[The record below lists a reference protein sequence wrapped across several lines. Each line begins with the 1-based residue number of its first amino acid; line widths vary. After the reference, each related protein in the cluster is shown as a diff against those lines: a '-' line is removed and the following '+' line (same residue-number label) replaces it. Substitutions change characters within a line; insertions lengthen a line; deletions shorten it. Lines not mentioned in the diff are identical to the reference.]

1 MNNYYDVKIKNKR
14 LKKLKKYKNFK
25 FFKLDLT
32 DKKKLNKIFKT
43 YKISSMINL
52 AAQAGVRYSQISREP
67 YLKSNLIGFFNL
79 LEICKA
85 YKIKVCYFASTSSV
99 YGENKNFPL
108 KEEFATNPVSF
119 YAATKICN
127 EILAQSYSQMT
138 NTKYIGLRFFT
149 VYGPNGRPDM
159 SIYKFIKNLFE
170 NKTIEIFNQGKHARD
185 YSYVD
190 DVVEAIFTLTKLKSY
205 KFKNYQIFN
214 IGKGN
219 SEPLMKK
226 IKIIEKITGKKFKK
240 KFLKK
245 QEGDIV
251 KTHADI
257 TKLKKLTN
265 FNPKTNLKKG
275 LKKFIN
281 WYKLEKKIFN

>member
-1 MNNYYDVKIKNKR
+1 MTST
-14 LKKLKKYKNFK
+14 K
-25 FFKLDLT
+25 F
-32 DKKKLNKIFKT
+32 
-43 YKISSMINL
+43 
-52 AAQAGVRYSQISREP
+52 
-67 YLKSNLIGFFNL
+67 
-79 LEICKA
+79 
-85 YKIKVCYFASTSSV
+85 
-99 YGENKNFPL
+99 
-108 KEEFATNPVSF
+108 
-119 YAATKICN
+119 
-127 EILAQSYSQMT
+127 
-138 NTKYIGLRFFT
+138 IGLRFFT

-190 DVVEAIFTLTKLKSY
+190 DVVEAIFKLVKLKSN

-214 IGKGN
+214 LGKGN

-226 IKIIEKITGKKFKK
+226 IKMIEKITGKKFKK

-257 TKLKKLTN
+257 RKLKKLIN

-275 LKKFIN
+275 LKEFIN
-281 WYKLEKKIFN
+281 WYKLEKKITY

>member
-1 MNNYYDVKIKNKR
+1 
-14 LKKLKKYKNFK
+14 
-25 FFKLDLT
+25 
-32 DKKKLNKIFKT
+32 
-43 YKISSMINL
+43 
-52 AAQAGVRYSQISREP
+52 
-67 YLKSNLIGFFNL
+67 
-79 LEICKA
+79 
-85 YKIKVCYFASTSSV
+85 
-99 YGENKNFPL
+99 
-108 KEEFATNPVSF
+108 
-119 YAATKICN
+119 
-127 EILAQSYSQMT
+127 
-138 NTKYIGLRFFT
+138 
-149 VYGPNGRPDM
+149 M

-190 DVVEAIFTLTKLKSY
+190 DVVEAIFKLVKLKSN

-214 IGKGN
+214 LGKGN

-226 IKIIEKITGKKFKK
+226 IKMIEKITGKKFKK

-257 TKLKKLTN
+257 RKLKKLIN

-275 LKKFIN
+275 LKEFIN
-281 WYKLEKKIFN
+281 WYKLEKKLLIN